1 MGTAADRFKGANTK
15 FSERGEYLLPLQ
27 REEKVI
33 DPATG
38 KETGTTKLV
47 YDSPANYRLKI
58 KRCLWKSARAPKR
71 GEYYIVEGEVVKS
84 SNPRVQVGSVRTW
97 MQAMDNDVG
106 QTSAT
111 DFMCAALGF
120 DRRDATDLV
129 EIKKFDAAG
138 KLPEML
144 ASTLEDPTDPA
155 CENSLKELFV
165 DVEVKEITTKVKQ
178 QPFNLHTFYP
188 VKPAA

>member
-1 MGTAADRFKGANTK
+1 MGAADRFKGANTK

-27 REEKVI
+27 REEK
-33 DPATG
+33 DD
-38 KETGTTKLV
+38 KGTTKLV

-71 GEYYIVEGEVVKS
+71 GEFYIVEAEVVKS
-84 SNPRVQVGSVRTW
+84 NNPRVQVGSVRTW

-106 QTSAT
+106 PTSAT

-120 DRRDATDLV
+120 DRRNAEDLV

-138 KLPEML
+138 ELPNML

-155 CENSLKELFV
+155 CENSLKDAFV
-165 DVEVKEITTKVKQ
+165 DVEVKEIITKAKQ
-178 QPFNLHTFYP
+178 QAFNLHTFYA
-188 VKPAA
+188 VKEAA